1 MHVRLLA
8 ALVVLPLSG
17 CASHEGPNSTIY
29 TQPDAPHAEVTVA
42 VASVQLVQD
51 CPDPPAPVAADAPA
65 PAVAADAP
73 APAIMQKP
81 TADASHAKRGAEA
94 SGGWSPPCT
103 QSTLQLSLRN
113 TGAVAGKLQLRRV
126 RLLDAASQRE
136 VGTLSAR
143 RPGLWSADGG
153 AYRPWDETVADGA
166 TLQVTYALGDP
177 AWAEVQQR
185 LKPDANIY
193 ANPFVLEI
201 EVSVDGR
208 NQTVRSPEFVRQE
221 VFVVV
226 T

>member
-8 ALVVLPLSG
+8 ALVALPLSG

-29 TQPDAPHAEVTVA
+29 TQPDAPHAEVAVA

-65 PAVAADAP
+65 PAT
-73 APAIMQKP
+73 MQKP
-81 TADASHAKRGAEA
+81 TADASQAKRSAEA
-94 SGGWSPPCT
+94 SGGGWSPPCT

-113 TGAVAGKLQLRRV
+113 TGAVAGKLQLQRV

-153 AYRPWDETVADGA
+153 AYRPWDERVADGA

-177 AWAEVQQR
+177 AWAEVQRQ